1 MSTLLEVKAV
11 SVSFGGLLAVSR
23 LSFTVDEGQIYAII
37 GPNGAGKTTVF
48 NLITGVVPVGS
59 GEITF
64 AGQSLNGLTPY
75 QIADLRIT
83 RTFQNLQLF
92 GNMTVLENVMVGC
105 HLRGRTG
112 LVAAALHLPGMRRE
126 EEDILTTSL
135 KQLEQ
140 VGLADKANY
149 PATSLSFGEQRSLEL
164 ARALAPAPRMLLLDE
179 PAAGLNAGESREL
192 VVLMASLKDRGTT
205 VLLVEHDMETV
216 MSVADQILVL
226 DFGVKIAEGTPAQIC
241 ADPRVISAYL
251 GEEVD

>member
-1 MSTLLEVKAV
+1 MSTLLEVNTV

-23 LSFTVDEGQIYAII
+23 LSFTVSEGQIYAII
-37 GPNGAGKTTVF
+37 GPNGAGKTTLF
-48 NLITGVVPVGS
+48 NLITGVVPAGS
-59 GEITF
+59 GDITF
-64 AGQSLNGLTPY
+64 AGQKLNGLPSY
-75 QIADLRIT
+75 RIADLGIT

-112 LVAAALHLPGMRRE
+112 LMAAALHLPGMQRE
-126 EEDILTTSL
+126 EEDILKTAL
-135 KQLEQ
+135 RQLEL
-140 VGLADKANY
+140 VGLADKASF
-149 PATSLSFGEQRSLEL
+149 PATSLSFGEQRLLEL
-164 ARALAPAPRMLLLDE
+164 ARALAPAPRVLLLDE

-192 VVLMASLKDRGTT
+192 ASLITGLKDRGTT

-216 MSVADQILVL
+216 MSVAEQILVL
-226 DFGVKIAEGTPAQIC
+226 DFGMKIAEGPPAQIC